1 MSATVSAI
9 AAAAVLG
16 LKFSAPLGRIEP
28 RGNWLGV
35 GSVIVA
41 DRCGLIKV
49 VPRHGID
56 HHGERCLLA
65 FAVQSA
71 IHGPDKDSGTW
82 IYHPRLGWV
91 TDVRVRRYG
100 FGNVNHAA
108 AECEGVQA

>member
-1 MSATVSAI
+1 MTAAASVLD
-9 AAAAVLG
+9 AAAVLG
-16 LKFSAPLGRIEP
+16 IIFAAPIGTVDP
-28 RGNWLGV
+28 RGKWLGV

-41 DRCGLIKV
+41 DSGVVKA

-65 FAVQSA
+65 YAVQA
-71 IHGPDKDSGTW
+71 AMHGPDKDSGTW
-82 IYHPRLGWV
+82 IYHPRLGWA

-108 AECEGVQA
+108 AECEGVR